1 MYLYVLFF
9 FDFYRTA
16 KVNIFKYLGKDYL
29 QKFFFKVQLLYFY
42 LSLCKLKI
50 IM

>member
-9 FDFYRTA
+9 SILSAA

-29 QKFFFKVQLLYFY
+29 QKFFFKGGRKFGY
-42 LSLCKLKI
+42 LQK
-50 IM
+50 

>member
-1 MYLYVLFF
+1 MYCF

-29 QKFFFKVQLLYFY
+29 QKFFFIPIAYGFCEHKEG
-42 LSLCKLKI
+42 
-50 IM
+50 

>member
-29 QKFFFKVQLLYFY
+29 QKFFFKGGRKFGY
-42 LSLCKLKI
+42 LQK
-50 IM
+50 